1 MHYISRILIVLALF
15 IFAQNAQAQPPT
27 RRGNDKTIKK
37 ESVANVKL
45 TERAKAQYP
54 DIAVSEDVDWRRDIY
69 RSLNLELEDN
79 ATLYYPVEPMGE
91 KVNLFTLL
99 FRHVL
104 SGDITAYKYN
114 LDGYESF
121 TEENK
126 MEPKTMLENYLIY
139 YEEKNGEL
147 VVGNSDVP
155 SAEVLSYYIKE
166 SHYYDQRKGTYGK
179 HITAICPVLH
189 RTGDFSAEVTKYPMF
204 WVNYNDIKPFLA
216 QNRIMASS
224 LNNVAQTTFDDFFA
238 RGLYKGDIYKTVNAK
253 NLAIS
258 QYCKDSTEIKKE
270 QEKIEQQLKDFEN
283 NLWNTKSVAEIKNDS
298 IKVVKDA
305 VNDTIKSKEEDKKV
319 TKSRP
324 TARPAIKKSEK
335 SASKKSNSMNKPK
348 AKAPSKA
355 SSGTVSVRRTRR

>member
-1 MHYISRILIVLALF
+1 MVLAIF
-15 IFAQNAQAQPPT
+15 IFAQNAKAQPPT
-27 RRGNDKTIKK
+27 RRGNDKTVKK

-69 RSLNLELEDN
+69 RSLNLEVEDN

-99 FRHVL
+99 FRLVL

-114 LDGYESF
+114 LDGNESF

-155 SAEVLSYYIKE
+155 SAEVMSYYIKE

-189 RTGDFSAEVTKYPMF
+189 RAGDFAAEVTKYPMF
-204 WVNYNDIKPFLA
+204 WVNYNDIKPYLA
-216 QNRIMASS
+216 QNRVMASS

-238 RGLYKGDIYKTVNAK
+238 KGLYKGDIYKTINAK

-283 NLWNTKSVAEIKNDS
+283 NLWNTKTVAEIRNDS
-298 IKVVKDA
+298 INVVKEA
-305 VNDTIKSKEEDKKV
+305 ANDTIKQVEEKKV
-319 TKSRP
+319 AKSGSSARP
-324 TARPAIKKSEK
+324 TIKKSEK
-335 SASKKSNSMNKPK
+335 SASKKSSNVKKPK

>member
-1 MHYISRILIVLALF
+1 MVLAIF
-15 IFAQNAQAQPPT
+15 IFAQNAKAQPPT
-27 RRGNDKTIKK
+27 RRGNDKTVKK

-69 RSLNLELEDN
+69 RSLNLEVEDN
-79 ATLYYPVEPMGE
+79 ATLYYPVEPIGE

-99 FRHVL
+99 FRLVL

-114 LDGYESF
+114 LDGNESF

-139 YEEKNGEL
+139 YEENNGEL

-155 SAEVLSYYIKE
+155 SAEVMSYYIKE

-189 RTGDFSAEVTKYPMF
+189 RAGDFSTEVTKYPMF
-204 WVNYNDIKPFLA
+204 WVNYNDIKPYLA
-216 QNRIMASS
+216 QNRVMASS

-238 RGLYKGDIYKTVNAK
+238 KGLYKGDIYKTINAK

-283 NLWNTKSVAEIKNDS
+283 NLWNTKTVAEIRNDS
-298 IKVVKDA
+298 INVAKEA
-305 VNDTIKSKEEDKKV
+305 ANDTIKHVEEKKV
-319 TKSRP
+319 AKSGSSARP
-324 TARPAIKKSEK
+324 TIKKSEK
-335 SASKKSNSMNKPK
+335 SASKKSSNVKKPK

>member
-1 MHYISRILIVLALF
+1 MVLAIF
-15 IFAQNAQAQPPT
+15 IFAQNAKAQPPT
-27 RRGNDKTIKK
+27 RRGNDKTVKK

-54 DIAVSEDVDWRRDIY
+54 DIAISEDVDWRRDIY
-69 RSLNLELEDN
+69 RSLNLEVEDN
-79 ATLYYPVEPMGE
+79 ATLYYPVEPIGE

-99 FRHVL
+99 FRLVL

-114 LDGYESF
+114 LDGNESF

-139 YEEKNGEL
+139 YEENNGEL

-155 SAEVLSYYIKE
+155 SAEVMSYYIKE

-189 RTGDFSAEVTKYPMF
+189 RAGDFSAEVTKYPMF
-204 WVNYNDIKPFLA
+204 WVNYNDIKPYLA
-216 QNRIMASS
+216 QNRVMASS

-238 RGLYKGDIYKTVNAK
+238 KGLYKGDIYKTINAK

-270 QEKIEQQLKDFEN
+270 QEKIEQQLKDFEK
-283 NLWNTKSVAEIKNDS
+283 NLWNTKTVAEIRNDS
-298 IKVVKDA
+298 INVAKEA
-305 VNDTIKSKEEDKKV
+305 ANDTIKHVEEKKV
-319 TKSRP
+319 AKSGSSARP
-324 TARPAIKKSEK
+324 TIKKSEK
-335 SASKKSNSMNKPK
+335 SASKKSSNVKKPK

>member
-1 MHYISRILIVLALF
+1 MVLAIF
-15 IFAQNAQAQPPT
+15 IFAQNAKAQPPT
-27 RRGNDKTIKK
+27 RRGNDKTVKK

-54 DIAVSEDVDWRRDIY
+54 DITVSEDVDWRRDIY
-69 RSLNLELEDN
+69 RSLNLEVEEN
-79 ATLYYPVEPMGE
+79 ATLYYPVEPIGD

-99 FRHVL
+99 FRLVL

-114 LDGYESF
+114 LDGNESF

-139 YEEKNGEL
+139 YEENNGEL

-155 SAEVLSYYIKE
+155 SAEVMSYYIKE

-189 RTGDFSAEVTKYPMF
+189 RAGDFSAEVTKYPMF

-216 QNRIMASS
+216 QNRVMASS

-238 RGLYKGDIYKTVNAK
+238 KGLYKGDIYKTINAK

-283 NLWNTKSVAEIKNDS
+283 NLWNTKTVAEIRNDS
-298 IKVVKDA
+298 INVAKEAAKEA
-305 VNDTIKSKEEDKKV
+305 ANDTIKHVEEKKV
-319 TKSRP
+319 AKSGSSARP
-324 TARPAIKKSEK
+324 TIKKSEK
-335 SASKKSNSMNKPK
+335 SASKKSSNVKKPK

>member
-1 MHYISRILIVLALF
+1 MVLAIF
-15 IFAQNAQAQPPT
+15 IFAQNAKAQPPT
-27 RRGNDKTIKK
+27 RRGNDKTVKK

-69 RSLNLELEDN
+69 RSLNLEVEDN
-79 ATLYYPVEPMGE
+79 ATLYYPVEPIGE

-99 FRHVL
+99 FRLVL

-114 LDGYESF
+114 LDGNESF

-139 YEEKNGEL
+139 YEENNGEL

-155 SAEVLSYYIKE
+155 SAEVMSYYIKE

-189 RTGDFSAEVTKYPMF
+189 RAGDFAAEVTKYPMF
-204 WVNYNDIKPFLA
+204 WVNYNDIKPYLA
-216 QNRIMASS
+216 QNRVMASS

-238 RGLYKGDIYKTVNAK
+238 KGLYKGDIYKTINAK

-258 QYCKDSTEIKKE
+258 QYCKDSIEVKKE

-283 NLWNTKSVAEIKNDS
+283 NLWNTKTVAEIYSDS
-298 IKVVKDA
+298 VKA
-305 VNDTIKSKEEDKKV
+305 AKEAANDTIKHVEEKKV
-319 TKSRP
+319 AKSGSSARP
-324 TARPAIKKSEK
+324 TIKKSEK
-335 SASKKSNSMNKPK
+335 SASKKSSNVKKPK

>member
-1 MHYISRILIVLALF
+1 MVLAIF
-15 IFAQNAQAQPPT
+15 IFAQNAKAQPPT
-27 RRGNDKTIKK
+27 RRGNDKTVKK

-69 RSLNLELEDN
+69 RSLNLEVEDN
-79 ATLYYPVEPMGE
+79 ATLYYPVEPIGE

-99 FRHVL
+99 FRLVL

-114 LDGYESF
+114 LDGNESF

-139 YEEKNGEL
+139 YEENNGEL

-155 SAEVLSYYIKE
+155 SAEVMSYYIKE

-189 RTGDFSAEVTKYPMF
+189 RAGDFSAEVTKYPMF
-204 WVNYNDIKPFLA
+204 WVNYNDIKPYLA
-216 QNRIMASS
+216 QNRVMASS

-238 RGLYKGDIYKTVNAK
+238 KGLYKGDIYKTINAK

-270 QEKIEQQLKDFEN
+270 QEKIEQQLKDFEK
-283 NLWNTKSVAEIKNDS
+283 NLWNTKTVAEIRNDS
-298 IKVVKDA
+298 INAVKEA
-305 VNDTIKSKEEDKKV
+305 ANDTIKHVEEKKV
-319 TKSRP
+319 AKSGSSARP
-324 TARPAIKKSEK
+324 TIKKSEK
-335 SASKKSNSMNKPK
+335 SASKKSSNVKKPK

>member
-1 MHYISRILIVLALF
+1 MAIF
-15 IFAQNAQAQPPT
+15 IFAQNAKAQPPT
-27 RRGNDKTIKK
+27 RRGNDKTVKK

-54 DIAVSEDVDWRRDIY
+54 DIAVSEDVDWRREIY
-69 RSLNLELEDN
+69 RSLNLEVEDN

-99 FRHVL
+99 FRLVL

-114 LDGYESF
+114 LDGNESF

-139 YEEKNGEL
+139 YEENNGEL

-155 SAEVLSYYIKE
+155 SAEVMSYYIKE

-189 RTGDFSAEVTKYPMF
+189 RAGDFAAEVTKYPMF
-204 WVNYNDIKPFLA
+204 WVNYNDIKPYLA
-216 QNRIMASS
+216 QNRVMASS

-238 RGLYKGDIYKTVNAK
+238 KGLYKGDIYKTINAK

-283 NLWNTKSVAEIKNDS
+283 NLWNTKTVAEIRNDS
-298 IKVVKDA
+298 INAVKEA
-305 VNDTIKSKEEDKKV
+305 ANDTIKHVEEKKIA
-319 TKSRP
+319 KSGSSARP
-324 TARPAIKKSEK
+324 TIKKSEK
-335 SASKKSNSMNKPK
+335 SASKKSSNVKKPK

>member
-1 MHYISRILIVLALF
+1 MVLAIF
-15 IFAQNAQAQPPT
+15 IFAQNAKAQPPT
-27 RRGNDKTIKK
+27 RRGNDKTVKK

-69 RSLNLELEDN
+69 RSLNLEVEDN
-79 ATLYYPVEPMGE
+79 ATLYYPVEPIGE

-99 FRHVL
+99 FRLVL

-114 LDGYESF
+114 LDGNESF

-139 YEEKNGEL
+139 YEENNGEL

-155 SAEVLSYYIKE
+155 SAEVMSYYIKE

-189 RTGDFSAEVTKYPMF
+189 RAGDFAAEVTKYPMF
-204 WVNYNDIKPFLA
+204 WVNYNDIKPYLA
-216 QNRIMASS
+216 QNRVMASS

-238 RGLYKGDIYKTVNAK
+238 KGLYKGDIYKTINAK

-283 NLWNTKSVAEIKNDS
+283 NLWNTKTVAEIRNDS
-298 IKVVKDA
+298 INVAKEA
-305 VNDTIKSKEEDKKV
+305 ANDTIKHVEEKKV
-319 TKSRP
+319 AKSGSSARP
-324 TARPAIKKSEK
+324 TIKKSEK
-335 SASKKSNSMNKPK
+335 SASKKSSNVKKPK

>member
-1 MHYISRILIVLALF
+1 MVLAIF
-15 IFAQNAQAQPPT
+15 IFAQNAKAQPPT
-27 RRGNDKTIKK
+27 RRGNDKTVKK

-69 RSLNLELEDN
+69 RSLNLEVEDN
-79 ATLYYPVEPMGE
+79 ATLYYPVEPIGE

-99 FRHVL
+99 FRLVL

-114 LDGYESF
+114 LDGNESF

-139 YEEKNGEL
+139 YEENNGEL

-155 SAEVLSYYIKE
+155 SAEVMSYYIKE

-189 RTGDFSAEVTKYPMF
+189 RAGDFAAEVTKYPMF
-204 WVNYNDIKPFLA
+204 WVNYNDIKPYLA
-216 QNRIMASS
+216 QNRVMASS
-224 LNNVAQTTFDDFFA
+224 LNKVAQTTFDDFFA
-238 RGLYKGDIYKTVNAK
+238 KGLYKGDIYKTINAK

-283 NLWNTKSVAEIKNDS
+283 NLWNTKTVAEIRNDS
-298 IKVVKDA
+298 INVAKEA
-305 VNDTIKSKEEDKKV
+305 ANDTIKHVEEKKV
-319 TKSRP
+319 AKSGSSARP
-324 TARPAIKKSEK
+324 TIKKSEK
-335 SASKKSNSMNKPK
+335 SASKKSSNVKKPK

>member
-1 MHYISRILIVLALF
+1 MVLAIF
-15 IFAQNAQAQPPT
+15 IFAQNAKAQPPT
-27 RRGNDKTIKK
+27 RRGNDKTVKK

-69 RSLNLELEDN
+69 RSLNLEVEDN

-99 FRHVL
+99 FRLVL

-114 LDGYESF
+114 LDGNESF

-126 MEPKTMLENYLIY
+126 IEPKTMLENYLIY
-139 YEEKNGEL
+139 YEENNGEL

-155 SAEVLSYYIKE
+155 SAEVMSYYIKE

-189 RTGDFSAEVTKYPMF
+189 RAGDFAAEVTKYPMF
-204 WVNYNDIKPFLA
+204 WVNYNDIKPYLA
-216 QNRIMASS
+216 QNRVMASS

-238 RGLYKGDIYKTVNAK
+238 KGLYKGDIYKTINAK

-283 NLWNTKSVAEIKNDS
+283 NLWNTKTVAEIRNDS
-298 IKVVKDA
+298 INVVKEA
-305 VNDTIKSKEEDKKV
+305 ANDTIKQVEEKKV
-319 TKSRP
+319 AKSGSSARP
-324 TARPAIKKSEK
+324 TIKKSEK
-335 SASKKSNSMNKPK
+335 SASKKSSNVKKPK

>member
-1 MHYISRILIVLALF
+1 MVLAIF
-15 IFAQNAQAQPPT
+15 IFAQNAKAQPPT
-27 RRGNDKTIKK
+27 RRGNDKTVKK

-69 RSLNLELEDN
+69 RSLNLEVEDN

-99 FRHVL
+99 FRLVL

-114 LDGYESF
+114 LDGNESF

-139 YEEKNGEL
+139 YEENNGEL

-155 SAEVLSYYIKE
+155 SAEVMSYYIKE

-189 RTGDFSAEVTKYPMF
+189 RAGDFAAEVTKYPMF
-204 WVNYNDIKPFLA
+204 WVNYNDIKPYLA
-216 QNRIMASS
+216 QNRVMASS

-238 RGLYKGDIYKTVNAK
+238 KGLYKGDIYKTINAK

-283 NLWNTKSVAEIKNDS
+283 NLWNTKTVAEIRNDS
-298 IKVVKDA
+298 INAVKEA
-305 VNDTIKSKEEDKKV
+305 ANDTIKYVEEKKV
-319 TKSRP
+319 AKSGSSARP
-324 TARPAIKKSEK
+324 TIKKSEK
-335 SASKKSNSMNKPK
+335 SASKKSSNVKKPK

>member
-1 MHYISRILIVLALF
+1 MVLAII
-15 IFAQNAQAQPPT
+15 IFAQNAKAQPPT
-27 RRGNDKTIKK
+27 RRGNDKTVKK

-69 RSLNLELEDN
+69 RSLNLEVEDN
-79 ATLYYPVEPMGE
+79 ATLYYPVEPIGE

-99 FRHVL
+99 FRLVL

-114 LDGYESF
+114 LDGNESF

-139 YEEKNGEL
+139 YEENNGEL

-155 SAEVLSYYIKE
+155 SAEVMSYYIKE

-189 RTGDFSAEVTKYPMF
+189 RAGDFAAEVTKYPMF
-204 WVNYNDIKPFLA
+204 WVNYNDIKPYLA
-216 QNRIMASS
+216 QNRVMASS

-238 RGLYKGDIYKTVNAK
+238 KGLYKGDIYKTINAK

-258 QYCKDSTEIKKE
+258 QYRKDSTEIKKE
-270 QEKIEQQLKDFEN
+270 QEKIEQQLKDFEK
-283 NLWNTKSVAEIKNDS
+283 NLWNTKTVAEIRNDS
-298 IKVVKDA
+298 INVAKEA
-305 VNDTIKSKEEDKKV
+305 ANDTIKHVEEKKV
-319 TKSRP
+319 AKSGSSARP
-324 TARPAIKKSEK
+324 TIKKSEK
-335 SASKKSNSMNKPK
+335 SASKKSSNVKKPK

>member
-1 MHYISRILIVLALF
+1 MVLAIF
-15 IFAQNAQAQPPT
+15 IFAQNAKAQPPT
-27 RRGNDKTIKK
+27 RRGNDKTVKK

-69 RSLNLELEDN
+69 RSLNLEVEDN

-99 FRHVL
+99 FRLVL

-114 LDGYESF
+114 LDGNESF

-139 YEEKNGEL
+139 YEENNGEL

-155 SAEVLSYYIKE
+155 SAEVMSYYIKE

-189 RTGDFSAEVTKYPMF
+189 RAGDFAAEVTKYPMF
-204 WVNYNDIKPFLA
+204 WVNYNDIKPYLA
-216 QNRIMASS
+216 QNRVMASS

-238 RGLYKGDIYKTVNAK
+238 KGLYKGDIYKTINAK

-270 QEKIEQQLKDFEN
+270 QEKIEQQLKDFEK
-283 NLWNTKSVAEIKNDS
+283 NLWNTKTVAEIRNDS
-298 IKVVKDA
+298 INVAKEA
-305 VNDTIKSKEEDKKV
+305 ANDTIKHVEEKKV
-319 TKSRP
+319 AKSGSSARP
-324 TARPAIKKSEK
+324 TIKKSEK
-335 SASKKSNSMNKPK
+335 SASKKSSNVKKPK